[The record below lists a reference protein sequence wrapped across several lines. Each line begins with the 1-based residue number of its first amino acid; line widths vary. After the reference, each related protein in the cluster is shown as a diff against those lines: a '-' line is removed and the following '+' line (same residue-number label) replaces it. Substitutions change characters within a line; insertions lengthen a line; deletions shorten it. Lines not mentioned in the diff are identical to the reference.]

1 MWQCACFALILIVY
15 VWFFSYGIM
24 RNNNEEKQAI
34 QVNIVQSEQIRDGN
48 VTTTEDV
55 FFGRKVKQHVP
66 KVMLEFYEN
75 SKSVHK
81 DKRNGRHPDV
91 VRSVLPIYAGRY
103 NFYFKYYSIIVQ
115 LLNHL

>member
-1 MWQCACFALILIVY
+1 MWQCTFFALILIIY

-24 RNNNEEKQAI
+24 RKNNEEKQAI
-34 QVNIVQSEQIRDGN
+34 QVNIVQSDQIKDRN
-48 VTTTEDV
+48 VTAEDV

-75 SKSVHK
+75 SKSLHK
-81 DKRNGRHPDV
+81 NERSGRLPDV

-103 NFYFKYYSIIVQ
+103 NFY
-115 LLNHL
+115 